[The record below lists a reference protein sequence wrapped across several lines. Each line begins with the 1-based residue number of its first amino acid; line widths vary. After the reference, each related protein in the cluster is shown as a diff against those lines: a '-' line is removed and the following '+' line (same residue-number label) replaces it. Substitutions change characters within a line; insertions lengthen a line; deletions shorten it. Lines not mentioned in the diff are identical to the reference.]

1 MCEQLLSA
9 MTQAVRGRED
19 VAVVRL
25 VLLAGGV
32 GTRMGAGNEFVGAVE
47 TANLSREPISAP
59 SGKL

>member
-1 MCEQLLSA
+1 
-9 MTQAVRGRED
+9 MTQAVRGRDD